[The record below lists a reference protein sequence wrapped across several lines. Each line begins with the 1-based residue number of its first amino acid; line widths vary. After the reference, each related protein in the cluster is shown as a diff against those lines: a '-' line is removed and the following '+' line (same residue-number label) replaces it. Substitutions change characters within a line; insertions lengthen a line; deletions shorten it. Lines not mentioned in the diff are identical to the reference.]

1 MPINFQPTAPWLFQK
16 PPQYVEETSF
26 GVTPASPVFKL
37 MGSITGI
44 SPNIG
49 ITKEVVRSVGRRDPT
64 TQTKMMEM
72 FSGAFKYRP
81 FASDFLKYGVNLPN
95 ESSPT
100 GTNAASVTIL
110 WSQLINGVEKYFV
123 LQGCKTDKISVEISK
138 DGGVVVGQDL
148 RWYKTTAFASSVAG
162 TGITTPTYITSIPST
177 QPWSSLTGGANPF
190 SIEGTVLP
198 VDRLK
203 VDVNQNLFAI
213 SPNGSSSVE
222 YLGAGI
228 REISVDF
235 DTWVK
240 DSVLFDYLMALTLV
254 DAQYIVK
261 YDATT
266 PTTLTFTDIGFDS
279 RTSNFEG
286 TAKDA
291 QREGITGTPISV
303 VLAGS

>member
-1 MPINFQPTAPWLFQK
+1 MPINFVPTAPWLFLK

-64 TQTKMMEM
+64 TQTKMMEV
-72 FSGAFKYRP
+72 FSGSFKYRP

-95 ESSPT
+95 DATPA

-110 WSQLINGVEKYFV
+110 WSQLINNVEKYFI

-148 RWYKTTAFASSVAG
+148 RWSKTYMFQANATAA
-162 TGITTPTYITSIPST
+162 GITTPTYISTIPNT

-190 SIEGTVLP
+190 TIEGTVWP

-203 VDVNQNLFAI
+203 VDVNQNLFSI

-235 DTWVK
+235 DTWNYN
-240 DSVLFDYLMALTLV
+240 SVLHDYLMNLDLV
-254 DAQYIVK
+254 DMVYTVR

-266 PTTLTFTDIGFDS
+266 PTTLTFTDVGFDS
-279 RTSNFEG
+279 RSWNFEG

-291 QREGITGTPISV
+291 QREGITGTPNSV
-303 VLAGS
+303 VLAGT

>member
-1 MPINFQPTAPWLFQK
+1 MPISFIPTAPWLFKK

-26 GVTPASPVFKL
+26 GVTPAAPVFKL

-72 FSGAFKYRP
+72 FSGSFKYRP
-81 FASDFLKYGVNLPN
+81 FDTDFAKYGINLPD
-95 ESSPT
+95 EASPA

-110 WSQLINGVEKYFV
+110 WSQLINNVEKYFI
-123 LQGCKTDKISVEISK
+123 LQGVKTDKISMEISK
-138 DGGVVVGQDL
+138 DGGVVIGQDL
-148 RWYKTTAFASSVAG
+148 RWYKTLAYQANATAA
-162 TGITTPTYITSIPST
+162 GITTPTYISTIPNT

-190 SIEGTVLP
+190 TIEGTVWP
-198 VDRLK
+198 TDRLK
-203 VDVNQNLFAI
+203 IDVNQNLYAI

-222 YLGAGI
+222 FLGAGI
-228 REISVDF
+228 REISMDF
-235 DTWVK
+235 DTWNYNA
-240 DSVLFDYLMALTLV
+240 VLYDYLQNLDLV
-254 DAQYIVK
+254 DAEYVVK

-266 PTTLTFTDIGFDS
+266 PNTLTMTDVGFDS
-279 RTSNFEG
+279 RSWNFEG

-291 QREGITGTPISV
+291 QREGMTATVNSAT
-303 VLAGS
+303 LS

>member
-81 FASDFLKYGVNLPN
+81 FDSTFMKYGVNLPN
-95 ESSPT
+95 ESAPT

-110 WSQLINGVEKYFV
+110 WSQLINGTEKYFI
-123 LQGCKTDKISVEISK
+123 LQGCKTDKISIEISK

-148 RWYKTTAFASSVAG
+148 RWYKTLSFQSSVAAA
-162 TGITTPTYITSIPST
+162 GITTPTYITSIPST

-190 SIEGTVLP
+190 TIEGTVLP

-203 VDVNQNLFAI
+203 LDVNQNLFAL
-213 SPNGSSSVE
+213 SPNGSASVE

-228 REISVDF
+228 REISTDF

-240 DSVLFDYLMALTLV
+240 DSVLYDYLMALTLV

-266 PTTLTFTDIGFDS
+266 PTTLTYTDIGFDS

-303 VLAGS
+303 VLAGP

>member
-1 MPINFQPTAPWLFQK
+1 MPISFQPTAPWLFKK
-16 PPQYVEETSF
+16 PPQFVEETSF

-44 SPNIG
+44 SPNLG
-49 ITKEVVRSVGRRDPT
+49 ITKEVVRSVGTRDPT
-64 TQTKMMEM
+64 TQTKMMEV

-81 FASDFLKYGVNLPN
+81 FASDFLKYGINLPN
-95 ESSPT
+95 EGSPA

-110 WSQLINGVEKYFV
+110 WSQLINNVENYFV

-148 RWYKTTAFASSVAG
+148 RWYKTLAYQTDVTAS
-162 TGITTPTYITSIPST
+162 GITTPTYINTIPNT
-177 QPWSSLTGGANPF
+177 QPWSSLTGGSNPF
-190 SIEGTVLP
+190 TIEGTVWP

-213 SPNGSSSVE
+213 SPNGSQSVE

-228 REISVDF
+228 REVSVDF
-235 DTWVK
+235 DTWNYNG
-240 DSVLFDYLMALTLV
+240 VLYDYLLNLDLV
-254 DAQYIVK
+254 DMEYVVK

-266 PTTLTFTDIGFDS
+266 PTVLTFTDTGFDS
-279 RTSNFEG
+279 RSWNFEG
-286 TAKDA
+286 SAKDA
-291 QREGITGTPISV
+291 QREGITGTPNQV
-303 VLAGS
+303 ALTG

>member
-1 MPINFQPTAPWLFQK
+1 MPISFVPTAPWLFKK

-72 FSGAFKYRP
+72 FSGSFKYRP
-81 FASDFLKYGVNLPN
+81 FDSDFMKYGVNLPN
-95 ESSPT
+95 DSSPA

-110 WSQLINGVEKYFV
+110 WSQLINNVEKYFI
-123 LQGCKTDKISVEISK
+123 LQGVKTDKISVEISK

-148 RWYKTTAFASSVAG
+148 RWYKSLMYKADATSA
-162 TGITTPTYITSIPST
+162 GITTPTYVPSIPNT
-177 QPWSSLTGGANPF
+177 QPWSSLTGGADPF
-190 SIEGTVLP
+190 TIEGTVWP

-203 VDVNQNLFAI
+203 VDVNQNLFSI

-235 DTWVK
+235 DTWNYNA
-240 DSVLFDYLMALTLV
+240 VLFDYLMNLDLV
-254 DAQYIVK
+254 DMTYVVR

-266 PTTLTFTDIGFDS
+266 PTTLTFTDVGFDS
-279 RTSNFEG
+279 RSWNFEG

-291 QREGITGTPISV
+291 QREGITATPNSV
-303 VLAGS
+303 TLAGT

>member
-1 MPINFQPTAPWLFQK
+1 MPINFTPTAPWLFLK
-16 PPQYVEETSF
+16 PPQFVEETSY
-26 GVTPASPVFKL
+26 GVTPAAPVFKL

-44 SPNIG
+44 SPNLG

-64 TQTKMMEM
+64 TQTKMMEV
-72 FSGAFKYRP
+72 FSGSFKYRP
-81 FASDFLKYGVNLPN
+81 FASDFMKYGVNLPN
-95 ESSPT
+95 DSTPA

-110 WSQLINGVEKYFV
+110 WSQLINNVEKYFI
-123 LQGCKTDKISVEISK
+123 LQGCKTDKISIEISK

-148 RWYKTTAFASSVAG
+148 RWSKTYAYQSNVTAV
-162 TGITTPTYITSIPST
+162 GITTPTYITTIPST
-177 QPWSSLTGGANPF
+177 QPWSSLTGGASPF
-190 SIEGTVLP
+190 SIEGTNWL

-213 SPNGSSSVE
+213 SPNGSSSLE
-222 YLGAGI
+222 YLGPGI

-235 DTWVK
+235 DTWNYN
-240 DSVLFDYLMALTLV
+240 SVLYDYLMALTLV
-254 DAQYIVK
+254 DATYTVK

-279 RTSNFEG
+279 RSWNFEG

-291 QREGITGTPISV
+291 QREGITGTPLSV
-303 VLAGS
+303 VLAGP

>member
-1 MPINFQPTAPWLFQK
+1 MPISFTPTAPWLFKK

-44 SPNIG
+44 SPSIG

-72 FSGAFKYRP
+72 FSGSFKYRP
-81 FASDFLKYGVNLPN
+81 FDSDFMKYGINLPN
-95 ESSPT
+95 DASPA

-110 WSQLINGVEKYFV
+110 WSQLINNVEKYFI

-148 RWYKTTAFASSVAG
+148 RWYKTLAFQTDATGAG
-162 TGITTPTYITSIPST
+162 IITPTYITSIPST
-177 QPWSSLTGGANPF
+177 QPWSSLTGGADPF
-190 SIEGTVLP
+190 TIEGTVWP

-203 VDVNQNLFAI
+203 VDVNQNLFSI
-213 SPNGSSSVE
+213 SPNGSQSVE

-235 DTWVK
+235 DTWNY
-240 DSVLFDYLMALTLV
+240 DRTLYDYLLNLQLV
-254 DAQYIVK
+254 DMTYTVR

-266 PTTLTFTDIGFDS
+266 PTTLTFTDVGFDS
-279 RTSNFEG
+279 RAWNFEG

-291 QREGITGTPISV
+291 QREGITGTPDSV
-303 VLAGS
+303 TLAGT